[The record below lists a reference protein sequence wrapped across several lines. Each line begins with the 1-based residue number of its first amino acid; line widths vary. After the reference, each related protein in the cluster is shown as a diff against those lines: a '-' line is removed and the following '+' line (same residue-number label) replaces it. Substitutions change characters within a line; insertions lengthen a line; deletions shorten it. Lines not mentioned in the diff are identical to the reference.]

1 MEMGISGTTHLFY
14 YVRKRKAG
22 NWFSSLSLLDPEAQL
37 GLIRNLLLYRTN
49 RDAENEGAAAA
60 SAAAFASPCNA
71 SIGALRDDRGRVS
84 SDSSS
89 DEAAVLETIP

>member
-1 MEMGISGTTHLFY
+1 MVIDRSGRIRLFY
-14 YVRKRKAG
+14 YMRQRIAG
-22 NWFSSLSLLDPEAQL
+22 NWFNSLSLLEPVVRL
-37 GLIRNLLLYRTN
+37 GFVRNYPLYRTN

-71 SIGALRDDRGRVS
+71 SIEALRDSRGRVS

-89 DEAAVLETIP
+89 DEAAVLETTP